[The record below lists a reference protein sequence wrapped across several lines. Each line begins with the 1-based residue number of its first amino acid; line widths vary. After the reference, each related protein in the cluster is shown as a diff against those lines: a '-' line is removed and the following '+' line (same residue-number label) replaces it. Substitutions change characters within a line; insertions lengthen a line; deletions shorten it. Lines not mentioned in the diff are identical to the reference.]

1 MLEKARISPEFATK
15 LYNRASVDGVGGKGI
30 SAALGGLEAVS
41 LIVKEHQE
49 EHDRRSAEMT
59 TDYTEEVLRIAKTMS
74 ASAWDSAKAKDSR
87 FAAEAFMLVF
97 GLAADTALGL
107 PHYMKVSGHVIRSGM
122 NEGIK
127 AIEREI
133 AEHGTDEDKECL
145 HYVLHEKA
153 GGSLTRFANG
163 VRDQGRNNETFDDFC
178 NHPTCTACNLEPSHV
193 LALRLYSTAVYKSI
207 NGPLRDT
214 KRTEPHPL
222 AILVSFVDE
231 GVRRLRAIGADGSG
245 AIAQED
251 LWRGMRNAEMPEEF
265 LQLGGT
271 ELAPMSTT
279 TDLTVAMEYS
289 ASKNALI
296 LRLNTASFMERGAD
310 ISFLSAFP
318 TEKEVL
324 YPPLTFLRATGQKQT
339 IVVGDGS
346 VTIMNVVPS
355 M

>member
-1 MLEKARISPEFATK
+1 
-15 LYNRASVDGVGGKGI
+15 
-30 SAALGGLEAVS
+30 
-41 LIVKEHQE
+41 
-49 EHDRRSAEMT
+49 
-59 TDYTEEVLRIAKTMS
+59 MS

-127 AIEREI
+127 AVSATHRLHAQARPPPPAVLTPALLTPRTPHLALRTPHHAPRTPHPLLLQIEREI

-207 NGPLRDT
+207 NGAAF
-214 KRTEPHPL
+214 PL
-222 AILVSFVDE
+222 ASALSRPPAATATAYTVPLPTI
-231 GVRRLRAIGADGSG
+231 
-245 AIAQED
+245 
-251 LWRGMRNAEMPEEF
+251 PT
-265 LQLGGT
+265 LQ
-271 ELAPMSTT
+271 APCVT
-279 TDLTVAMEYS
+279 
-289 ASKNALI
+289 
-296 LRLNTASFMERGAD
+296 
-310 ISFLSAFP
+310 LSARSRTRSPSWFP
-318 TEKEVL
+318 LWTRVCGDCVRSVPMAAERSPSAAASHVG
-324 YPPLTFLRATGQKQT
+324 TGVVAAISSGTAAKYY
-339 IVVGDGS
+339 VVGLL
-346 VTIMNVVPS
+346 
-355 M
+355 